1 MRKKFILI
9 IPIIVG
15 ILLIIFSQTL
25 ETEKKPINTNLNLE
39 KQFSPS
45 QKSEEQI
52 IRNQYVEAINENYLF
67 TVLVKR
73 EYSIKKDDGMGW
85 TEAEIYPKLEYQDI
99 YDKVSVNIEKQNT
112 AVIYPVFTAS
122 AYKSP
127 GFYDYYQKLC
137 DESCLTTKI
146 EVTLD
151 YSIGGSGVQILDLL
165 GYEILNDVSVHNNP
179 EILKDYDKVI
189 VLHNEYVTKTEFDA
203 ITSHPKVMYLY
214 PNAMYA
220 EVEYFPDSNYIT
232 LIRGHGHPEENIKN
246 GFDWEFDNSPL
257 ESQGDCR
264 KWEFYQI
271 GNGVML
277 NCYPDNRMIIDIE
290 LLKAIKEF

>member
-25 ETEKKPINTNLNLE
+25 ETEKKPINTNINLE

-45 QKSEEQI
+45 QKSVEQI
-52 IRNQYVEAINENYLF
+52 IPYQYVEASNEDYLF
-67 TVLVKR
+67 RVL
-73 EYSIKKDDGMGW
+73 IKLENRVEKDDRMGW

-151 YSIGGSGVQILDLL
+151 YNNSGIGVQILDLL

-203 ITSHPKVMYLY
+203 ITSHPNVMYLY

-220 EVEYFPDSNYIT
+220 EVEYFPDSNSIT
-232 LIRGHGHPEENIKN
+232 LIRGHSYPHEEINN
-246 GFDWEFDNSPL
+246 GFDWEFDNTNYEYDSTC
-257 ESQGDCR
+257 G